1 LEINETKLV
10 TRYVETDQMG
20 IIYHS
25 NYFVYFEVGRT
36 DLLRNY
42 DMKYKDLELIDIMLP
57 VIEVNCKY
65 KVSAKYADELII
77 KTQISKLTPTR
88 IRFEY
93 EIVREEDAVSLAE
106 GFTEHAFVSKTS
118 GKPMNLKRV
127 HNEVFGKLQEL
138 M

>member
-1 LEINETKLV
+1 LKINETKLV

-36 DLLRNY
+36 DLLKNY
-42 DMKYKDLELIDIMLP
+42 DMKYKDMEEQDIMLP
-57 VIEVNCKY
+57 VIDVNCKY

-77 KTQISKLTPTR
+77 KTKIEKLSPAR
-88 IRFEY
+88 ITFNY
-93 EIVREEDAVSLAE
+93 QIVREEDQVLLAE
-106 GFTEHAFVSKTS
+106 GFTEHAFVSKSS
-118 GKPMNLKRV
+118 GKPMNLKKV
-127 HNEVFGKLQEL
+127 HAEIYEKMQEL